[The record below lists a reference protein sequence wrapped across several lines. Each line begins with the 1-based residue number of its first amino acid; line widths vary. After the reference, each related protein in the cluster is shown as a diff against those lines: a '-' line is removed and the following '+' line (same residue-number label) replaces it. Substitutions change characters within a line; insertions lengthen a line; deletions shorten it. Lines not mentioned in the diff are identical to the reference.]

1 MQLYFIVTDCIDDAD
16 IMLQDCEYGDVA
28 ASALNKCDS
37 IMFYP
42 DLDSALDE
50 VEKCISHDETC
61 TVFSF
66 ETDMIESHKYG
77 YVRELKQL
85 D

>member
-1 MQLYFIVTDCIDDAD
+1 
-16 IMLQDCEYGDVA
+16 
-28 ASALNKCDS
+28 
-37 IMFYP
+37 MFYP

-50 VEKCISHDETC
+50 VAKWISDDETC

-77 YVRELKQL
+77 YVQELKQL

>member
-1 MQLYFIVTDCIDDAD
+1 MQLYFIITDCINDVD
-16 IMLQDCEYGDVA
+16 IMLQDCEYSDVA
-28 ASALNKCDS
+28 ASALNKCNS
-37 IMFYP
+37 IRFYS
-42 DLDSALDE
+42 DLDSAIDE
-50 VEKCISHDETC
+50 MAEWISDDETC

-66 ETDMIESHKYG
+66 ETDMIESQKYG

>member
-1 MQLYFIVTDCIDDAD
+1 MQLYFIVTDCTDDAD
-16 IMLQDCEYGDVA
+16 IMLQDCECEDVA
-28 ASALNKCDS
+28 ASALNKCNGIS
-37 IMFYP
+37 FYP
-42 DLDSALDE
+42 DLDSAIDE
-50 VEKCISHDETC
+50 MAEWVSDDETC
-61 TVFSF
+61 TVFSI

>member
-1 MQLYFIVTDCIDDAD
+1 MKVYFIIEDETSDAST
-16 IMLQDCEYGDVA
+16 MLNDCEYSDVA

-37 IMFYP
+37 IMFYS
-42 DLDSALDE
+42 DLDSALEE
-50 VEKCISHDETC
+50 VAEYISDDETC
-61 TVFSF
+61 TVFSI
-66 ETDMIESHKYG
+66 ETDMIESHNYG